1 MRTATK
7 RRSPRKRAREVSE
20 IGCIGVFVRRFD
32 WDDSVLLP
40 QVHRYIE
47 RPGSIYVL
55 GGEQGD

>member
-1 MRTATK
+1 MAGG
-7 RRSPRKRAREVSE
+7 EVSE

-32 WDDSVLLP
+32 WDDSVLFP